1 MKRQNDEEWIGKMF
15 SFLRRVEVGKYV
27 SRQFEFCGE
36 TRGNSMSSA
45 SNDNSTSTHP
55 VTSSKWRG
63 FDWPHALVEL
73 TTVVVGILIAL
84 AVNNWAEARHNAAL
98 ESGYLERLFADSTE
112 NISMLQERIN
122 VHNRRAATLAR
133 LINWLTSGAQP
144 PADKEISDVLCRWFM
159 QPALRLRRETYSE
172 LVSTGN
178 LSLLRDLPVRGLLEQ
193 TEARNEESLRVDRF
207 LDTLQR
213 VTEPLNQ
220 YRQWKIDPTYR
231 FEVGCT
237 FDLNGMRSDPA
248 MPSILAQLYRDETLT
263 RSFREQELS
272 AARAVHDRIIKL
284 RSAR

>member
-1 MKRQNDEEWIGKMF
+1 
-15 SFLRRVEVGKYV
+15 
-27 SRQFEFCGE
+27 
-36 TRGNSMSSA
+36 MSDA
-45 SNDNSTSTHP
+45 SNDESTSTNS
-55 VTSSKWRG
+55 VTSSRRHG

-73 TTVVVGILIAL
+73 ATVVVGILIAV
-84 AVNNWAEARHNAAL
+84 AINNWAQARHDATLEAR
-98 ESGYLERLFADSTE
+98 YLDRLLADSAE
-112 NISMLQERIN
+112 NLKMLRERIDG
-122 VHNRRAATLAR
+122 HTRRADRLAR
-133 LINWLTSGAQP
+133 LSSWLTSGSEP
-144 PADKEISDVLCRWFM
+144 PTDDEISDVLCRWFM
-159 QPALRLRRETYSE
+159 QPALGLRRETYTE

-178 LSLLRDLPVRGLLEQ
+178 LSLLRDLPLRGLLEQ
-193 TEARNEESLRVDRF
+193 AEARHEESLRVDRF

-231 FEVGCT
+231 FEVGCH
-237 FDLNGMRSDPA
+237 FDLKGMRSDPT